1 MSLLG
6 SLQAH
11 LHAVPHLPL
20 GLQVLGAISAAVAV
34 SGVISFTYDTFL
46 RPGISLRKF
55 GAKKGAWA
63 VVTGASDGI
72 GREFAIQL
80 ARAGFNVLL
89 AARNQAKLDT
99 VVDDIV
105 NACGSDSGGVQ
116 TKTFVVDFAT
126 ADEARWEELLEE
138 LKPIEVGVL
147 VNNVGVSHEFPAD
160 FVDTSPE
167 ELATIINVNVT
178 ATLRITS
185 LIAPSMVS
193 RKKGLILNMGS
204 FAGAAPT
211 PMLAVYSASKS
222 FIRTWTE
229 GLAAELTPKGVIIE
243 HVNTYYVTSAMSK
256 IRRPSLFIPTPKAFV
271 SSVLAKIAPGTIT
284 PYWTHALVSAAMGL
298 APSKVVLAYTHAL
311 LKNTRRRALAKQ
323 AKLAK
328 QE

>member
-1 MSLLG
+1 MSLLA

-11 LHAVPHLPL
+11 LDAVPHLAL
-20 GLQVLGAISAAVAV
+20 GFKVLGAISAAITV
-34 SGVISFTYDTFL
+34 SGVLLFTYDTFL
-46 RPGISLRKF
+46 RPGVSLKKF

-105 NACGSDSGGVQ
+105 NACGSGGGVQ

-126 ADEARWEELLEE
+126 ADDARWDALLEE
-138 LKPIEVGVL
+138 LKPIEIGVL
-147 VNNVGVSHEFPAD
+147 VNNVGVSHEFPTD

-167 ELATIINVNVT
+167 ELSTIINVNVT

-185 LIAPSMVS
+185 LIAPSMAS

-222 FIRTWTE
+222 FVRTWSE
-229 GLAAELTPKGVIIE
+229 GLAAELASKGVIVE
-243 HVNTYYVTSAMSK
+243 HVNTYYVTSAMSR

-271 SSVLAKIAPGTIT
+271 STVLAKIASGTIT
-284 PYWTHALVSAAMGL
+284 PYWSHALVSAAMGL

-311 LKNTRRRALAKQ
+311 LKDTRRRALAKQ